1 MMFQKIL
8 KVNNRRNQ
16 SLNPIN
22 HSTYSHKN
30 LTNLKKTIST
40 INQKNNVLAN
50 KLVTTR
56 SELSQDKLMENYQR
70 HKEIKERL
78 MKYEYDEDYGNIIP
92 KKIKSLTKIKFNT
105 NVNSMNSSGY
115 GNLNSFNN

>member
-1 MMFQKIL
+1 M
-8 KVNNRRNQ
+8 
-16 SLNPIN
+16 
-22 HSTYSHKN
+22 
-30 LTNLKKTIST
+30 
-40 INQKNNVLAN
+40 AN